1 MEKDPRMRLLYQ
13 QLTHYHDIMYSSG
26 HELAETGEH
35 NTHLIRML
43 CIHMLNHV
51 LKVPFLF
58 SLHAVQRH

>member
-1 MEKDPRMRLLYQ
+1 MRLLYQ

-26 HELAETGEH
+26 RELAETGEH

-51 LKVPFLF
+51 LKVPFLL